1 MDPTISCG
9 VAGDEFAVGVQP
21 HLAAMTHLAAR
32 LVGPTHRD
40 DLVQEALT
48 RAWRRR
54 STYDA
59 ARGSY
64 KTWLLTIVAGEAA
77 RRRWYRREDR
87 ALTRPSKTTD
97 PGDRI
102 DIERAVARLPKR
114 QRLAIALHYFLDLD
128 IDSCA
133 RVMECS
139 PGTVKSTLH
148 DARQHLRHYI
158 EEPA

>member
-1 MDPTISCG
+1 
-9 VAGDEFAVGVQP
+9 
-21 HLAAMTHLAAR
+21 MTHLAAR

-54 STYDA
+54 STYNP

-64 KTWLLTIVAGEAA
+64 KPWLLAIVAGEAA
-77 RRRWYRREDR
+77 RRRWYRREER
-87 ALTRPSKTTD
+87 FLTRSSKAMD
-97 PGDRI
+97 PGARI
-102 DIERAVARLPKR
+102 DVERAVARLPKR

-158 EEPA
+158 EEPG